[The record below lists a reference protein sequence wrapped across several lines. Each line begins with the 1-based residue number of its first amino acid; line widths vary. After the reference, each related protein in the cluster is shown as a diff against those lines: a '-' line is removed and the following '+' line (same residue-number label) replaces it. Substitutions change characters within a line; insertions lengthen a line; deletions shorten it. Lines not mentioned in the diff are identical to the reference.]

1 VGNVLVLLS
10 VWRYRPL
17 RRVVNVFVASLAA
30 CDLLQT
36 LVVRTLHV
44 QTRTLHVQ
52 TRTLHVQTRTLHV
65 QTYVAGHW
73 TLGTRTCAYALLV
86 SNLVILEDVATFRG
100 LPWVE
105 D

>member
-1 VGNVLVLLS
+1 MGNLLVLLS

-36 LVVRTLHV
+36 LVV
-44 QTRTLHVQ
+44 
-52 TRTLHVQTRTLHV
+52 RTLHV

-100 LPWVE
+100 LPWVK